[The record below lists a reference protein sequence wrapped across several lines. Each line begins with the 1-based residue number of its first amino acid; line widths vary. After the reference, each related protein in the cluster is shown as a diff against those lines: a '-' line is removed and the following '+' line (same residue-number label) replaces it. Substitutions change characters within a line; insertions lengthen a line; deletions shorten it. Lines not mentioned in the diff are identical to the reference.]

1 MYMFLSLSLLYLWW
15 WVAHIATM
23 CVNSSGYIRVM
34 SLSDWMN
41 CTNNCVTSVHSI
53 TGWQSNVTLMLC
65 WTTTFWNPIFFFVV
79 ITICPSSASC
89 NIRHFTLFKFLRL
102 EFYVYI
108 FKVISYIT
116 NENWGRHFFLR
127 KIFFF
132 QNFRRDCD
140 MKWDSLASHQFY
152 ISASPSLQSSESY
165 NNPNHPNWGHSI
177 QYRVQESY
185 F

>member
-1 MYMFLSLSLLYLWW
+1 MLNVSSQIRHTLDDTLIQTSLHTRRLNWWQVTSCLTVWNSTKARNKHWQMLRLATKNGQRTWLEVEICFIELQLHTLPRVDHNKNVYVPFSLLLKWW

-79 ITICPSSASC
+79 ITICPSSPAAPPWSC
-89 NIRHFTLFKFLRL
+89 
-102 EFYVYI
+102 
-108 FKVISYIT
+108 
-116 NENWGRHFFLR
+116 
-127 KIFFF
+127 
-132 QNFRRDCD
+132 
-140 MKWDSLASHQFY
+140 
-152 ISASPSLQSSESY
+152 SPGAQA
-165 NNPNHPNWGHSI
+165 
-177 QYRVQESY
+177 
-185 F
+185 